1 MKKTFTLNVH
11 MDWLRI
17 DLYNVWNICGVD
29 LCVLWKN
36 QFHCWNCVT
45 AAWTSNCLF
54 LAVRMKDEN
63 EEREREKKECLYNF
77 DLKIMSLSN
86 RKIEWKLEFRCN
98 ASGLKC
104 HYDFKMDSR
113 MPKPHCAQSF
123 TVPSGCCKISGMNV
137 FLHSWMN
144 WGLVKLLYSSF

>member
-1 MKKTFTLNVH
+1 MCT
-11 MDWLRI
+11 WI
-17 DLYNVWNICGVD
+17 DFGLTYIMYGIYVESIYVFYGKINFIVETVWQLHEQVIVCFWR
-29 LCVLWKN
+29 C
-36 QFHCWNCVT
+36 
-45 AAWTSNCLF
+45 AW
-54 LAVRMKDEN
+54 RMKTK
-63 EEREREKKECLYNF
+63 REREKKECLYNF

-86 RKIEWKLEFRCN
+86 REIEWKLEFRCN

-144 WGLVKLLYSSF
+144 RGLVKLLYSSF